1 MLEKVIQKYVSAL
14 IKAHVIADK
23 DREAYQYHITCA
35 IESILVVLSMT
46 GVAFYLHEVIHV
58 WVFIVCFFLVRNRT
72 GGFHF
77 DSFWKCYL
85 GTVGLEIFVIYLV
98 RFSANITVVID
109 ILCLCIFCVIIRIG
123 AMNHI
128 NMNYSEEEFIAIKKK
143 ARVVSSGLV
152 AVIAILKISQISG
165 TMVLYMEYAVI
176 LSGLMLIL
184 GILAGQEA
192 EERRKFL

>member
-1 MLEKVIQKYVSAL
+1 MLEKVVQKYVLAL

-23 DREAYQYHITCA
+23 DREIYQYHIICA
-35 IESILVVLSMT
+35 HEIILVVLSMT
-46 GVAFYLHEVIHV
+46 GVALYLHEVIHV
-58 WVFIVCFFLVRNRT
+58 WAFIACFFLVRNRT

-85 GTVGLEIFVIYLV
+85 GTVGMEIFVIYLV
-98 RFSANITVVID
+98 QFSANVTAVID
-109 ILCLCIFCVIIRIG
+109 ILCLCMFCVIIRIG

-143 ARVVSSGLV
+143 ARIASSGIV

-165 TMVLYMEYAVI
+165 TMV
-176 LSGLMLIL
+176 
-184 GILAGQEA
+184 
-192 EERRKFL
+192 

>member
-1 MLEKVIQKYVSAL
+1 MLEKVVQKYVLAL

-23 DREAYQYHITCA
+23 DREIYQYHIICA
-35 IESILVVLSMT
+35 LESILVVLSMT
-46 GVAFYLHEVIHV
+46 GVALYLHEVIHV
-58 WVFIVCFFLVRNRT
+58 WAFIACFFLVRNRT

-85 GTVGLEIFVIYLV
+85 GTVGMEIFVIYLV
-98 RFSANITVVID
+98 QFSTNVTAVID
-109 ILCLCIFCVIIRIG
+109 ILCLCMFCVIIRIG

-143 ARVVSSGLV
+143 ARIASSGLV
-152 AVIAILKISQISG
+152 ALIAILKISQISG